1 MKFDSTSKILLTVG
15 IIFYTIATI
24 CSFNIPFFW
33 DTILTSSVAQWFYSN
48 GLQQGIAPLIWDAG
62 HPTFFQIYLSLAW
75 KIFGKSLMV
84 SHLSMLPF
92 LWLMIISFIY
102 LLQKVTLSKI
112 ARVIGFVFFLLH
124 PYILT
129 QSTQISYDIFQIGFF
144 LLVIIGILE
153 NKKLI
158 LVIGL
163 WGLSVC
169 SIRGQLI
176 ALICLGTYVI
186 INIKNWKQYFPII
199 LLTITPIIIWHA
211 YHYSITGWMIS
222 TPSNTWESQR
232 SFANPQQILSNIIGI
247 TRAFVDYGMIALSIL
262 FGIVLVHF
270 KKVKWNEIE
279 KKLFLIL
286 ILVFIGLNGSMIFFS
301 NPIGHRYFMIFHVVM
316 ILLIVSRLEQIK
328 NYKFISV
335 LVFIAFITGHFWL
348 YPDNRSN
355 GWDVTL
361 KYVSYEK
368 NRKQFWNYLKENNI
382 STKEIQSAF
391 PLFCSLKQTNL
402 IEGERILD
410 YSEKAKNNKEYFAY
424 SAVCNDMKEFSNVE
438 SDSNY
443 ILVQK
448 FGEGATSISLY
459 KKINKSN

>member
-1 MKFDSTSKILLTVG
+1 
-15 IIFYTIATI
+15 
-24 CSFNIPFFW
+24 
-33 DTILTSSVAQWFYSN
+33 
-48 GLQQGIAPLIWDAG
+48 
-62 HPTFFQIYLSLAW
+62 
-75 KIFGKSLMV
+75 
-84 SHLSMLPF
+84 
-92 LWLMIISFIY
+92 
-102 LLQKVTLSKI
+102 
-112 ARVIGFVFFLLH
+112 
-124 PYILT
+124 
-129 QSTQISYDIFQIGFF
+129 
-144 LLVIIGILE
+144 
-153 NKKLI
+153 
-158 LVIGL
+158 
-163 WGLSVC
+163 
-169 SIRGQLI
+169 
-176 ALICLGTYVI
+176 
-186 INIKNWKQYFPII
+186 
-199 LLTITPIIIWHA
+199 
-211 YHYSITGWMIS
+211 
-222 TPSNTWESQR
+222 
-232 SFANPQQILSNIIGI
+232 
-247 TRAFVDYGMIALSIL
+247 
-262 FGIVLVHF
+262 
-270 KKVKWNEIE
+270 
-279 KKLFLIL
+279 
-286 ILVFIGLNGSMIFFS
+286 
-301 NPIGHRYFMIFHVVM
+301 MIFHVVM
-316 ILLIVSRLEQIK
+316 ILLIISRLEQIK

-410 YSEKAKNNKEYFAY
+410 YSEKAKKNKEYFAY